1 MKFYTIDIDYIKYL
15 HSYDS
20 EVYFNKKRHDY
31 ENKPY
36 VGTVVYNDS
45 VPYFIPLT
53 SAKTKHLKLKNTGM
67 DYLLIYENIE
77 ESEIHK
83 KDIIKT
89 MGNGKL
95 KKLLSV
101 VDLRKAIPVA
111 EDCYHEID
119 IRTHKDR
126 DLLAKEY
133 AFCKKKK
140 NTIFNKSLSI
150 IKQQKKTK
158 EIKFAYCNFD
168 LLEEK
173 MNEWNDSH

>member
-53 SAKTKHLKLKNTGM
+53 STKMKYLKLKNTGM

-89 MGNGKL
+89 MGNGEL
-95 KKLLSV
+95 KNYYLL
-101 VDLRKAIPVA
+101 LI
-111 EDCYHEID
+111 
-119 IRTHKDR
+119 
-126 DLLAKEY
+126 
-133 AFCKKKK
+133 
-140 NTIFNKSLSI
+140 
-150 IKQQKKTK
+150 
-158 EIKFAYCNFD
+158 
-168 LLEEK
+168 
-173 MNEWNDSH
+173 